1 MAEASKTA
9 ERLKET
15 VNRLTADEITDLIN
29 ADHRCNGP
37 LPSGP
42 TVERIVA
49 LCRALLF
56 PGYFSDSGITAAA
69 VPYTIGVDVHE
80 LTELLTE
87 QIASAQCFAGG
98 GNSDLTDACS
108 RPSSAEIAL
117 QFVESLPELRRLLHT
132 DVQATYLADPAALST
147 REVIFCYPGLRA
159 TCNHRIAHCLHRLGV
174 PILPRMISESAHRE
188 TGIDIHPAATIGES
202 FVIDHGTGVVIGAT
216 AVLGHH
222 VTIYQGVTL
231 GAKSF
236 VTDAEN
242 NPVKGLPRH
251 PQIGNH
257 VVVYSNA
264 SILGRVNVGDG
275 AVIGGNVWL
284 TRDVAPGEKV
294 LQGGIKTPNQ

>member
-1 MAEASKTA
+1 MDNADRIKTA
-9 ERLKET
+9 IDRLA
-15 VNRLTADEITDLIN
+15 ADEITDLLQT
-29 ADHRCNGP
+29 DHRCDGP
-37 LPSGP
+37 LPSG
-42 TVERIVA
+42 TLVERIVA

-56 PGYFSDSGITAAA
+56 PGYFGDSGITAAA

-80 LTELLTE
+80 LVSLLAS
-87 QIASAQCFAGG
+87 QIASAQCFAGETAA
-98 GNSDLTDACS
+98 D
-108 RPSSAEIAL
+108 SSACRRPTAMETAVS
-117 QFVESLPELRRLLHT
+117 FVESLPALRRTLHT
-132 DVQATYLADPAALST
+132 DVRATFLADPAALST

-159 TCNHRIAHCLHRLGV
+159 TCNHRIAHRLYELGV

-222 VTIYQGVTL
+222 VTLYQGVTL
-231 GAKSF
+231 GARSF

-251 PQIGNH
+251 PHIGNH

-264 SILGRVNVGDG
+264 SILGCVNVGDG
-275 AVIGGNVWL
+275 AIIGGNVWL
-284 TRDVAPGEKV
+284 THDVAPGEKI
-294 LQGGIKTPNQ
+294 LQRN